1 MYRIRCSKV
10 AETIELLNQKK
21 LSCLICVGLLDPL
34 SIPCGQSYCKIYI
47 GNWVQDHQNDPF
59 HICLKC
65 RQTYT
70 PRPALYTNTKLD
82 EVVEKIEKTGLQA
95 DDTGSGNIVIY
106 SKSYTE
112 EILRKHTEE
121 ILRKHMLRN
130 QHLVSMNK
138 KKMSGS
144 KTRKQE
150 AQSPA
155 PSSSRQDLEFQDP
168 EPGKTQELY
177 AQMNDIL
184 DKVTQNNF
192 QQSMNAITEF
202 TMNTEGRLRAI
213 TDLIYERAIAHPA
226 SSVVYANMCHYL
238 MGLKVPMAA
247 VPGVTQNFRK
257 MLLNRVMTDF
267 ENMGRDSHE
276 ILQKKMDAITKEEDG
291 QQLREELEEVKAKGR
306 RQSLGNIQFMCELY
320 RLKMITEAIMH
331 DTIVKLLKN
340 HEEDSLECLCTL
352 LSTIGKEL
360 DFEKARPRMDQYCNQ
375 IEKIVK
381 NRTISPRITCMLQNV
396 LDLRKTEIPQLA
408 EKMKTRLQ
416 ADDDAD
422 DHTGPVYTEPLLR
435 PHYKS
440 SPMKKQELIS
450 IFTPL
455 QENVC
460 PHDDK
465 LKAEDHE
472 TDSAGRAAAGRATK
486 KKKVSVPFKTCQQII
501 QEREEELQKLRQEV
515 ESLKCLSQATLEDG
529 ERFFTKLIETRCS
542 EVRERIQA
550 KEKEMVSESEG
561 LLQTLEQELDELKRT
576 ETEGRQ
582 LPHIED
588 VPHFF
593 QKLPSITEAF
603 GKVKRIYATK
613 LQKLFENTSKR
624 QFKMFYEIVDK
635 MLEPYTITSLDR
647 QEVEEKD
654 LEDFVDLDT
663 VKTEEIY
670 AQMDD
675 ILDRLTPKNFHQS
688 MKVVSAF
695 TIDTEDKLKGFIDR
709 IYKNAIEY
717 PTYAD
722 VYAKVCHHHQLM
734 GLKIPGVKVPFRK
747 LLLNRCQKG
756 FEKDNSK
763 ILKEMQRELDAITE
777 KEDQQRLRE
786 ELEETK
792 AEGQREL
799 LCNIKFMCELFKLKM
814 IMEAVMHNCIVKLL
828 KNGDDGSLEGLCTL
842 LFTIGKDLE
851 EDSQEAEPRMD
862 QHYRQIG
869 VLIKK
874 KRTSPRIRYMLCDAM
889 DLRELNLGKNKDN

>member
-1 MYRIRCSKV
+1 M
-10 AETIELLNQKK
+10 T
-21 LSCLICVGLLDPL
+21 LDL
-34 SIPCGQSYCKIYI
+34 
-47 GNWVQDHQNDPF
+47 
-59 HICLKC
+59 
-65 RQTYT
+65 
-70 PRPALYTNTKLD
+70 
-82 EVVEKIEKTGLQA
+82 E
-95 DDTGSGNIVIY
+95 VIY

-121 ILRKHMLRN
+121 ILCKHMVRN

-138 KKMSGS
+138 KNMCGS

-155 PSSSRQDLEFQDP
+155 PSSSGQDLEFQDP

-177 AQMNDIL
+177 AQMDDIL
-184 DKVTQNNF
+184 DRVTQNNF

-202 TMNTEGRLRAI
+202 TINTEGKLRAI
-213 TDLIYERAIAHPA
+213 TDLIYERAISHPA

-247 VPGVTQNFRK
+247 VPGVTLNFRK
-257 MLLNRVMTDF
+257 ILLNRVKTDF

-276 ILQKKMDAITKEEDG
+276 ISQKKMDAITKEEDG

-340 HEEDSLECLCTL
+340 HDEDSLECLCTL

-360 DFEKARPRMDQYCNQ
+360 ARPRMDEYCNQ
-375 IEKIVK
+375 IEKIMK
-381 NRTISPRITCMLQNV
+381 NRTTSPRITSMLQNV
-396 LDLRKTEIPQLA
+396 MDLRKTEIPQLA
-408 EKMKTRLQ
+408 EKMEKIRLQ
-416 ADDDAD
+416 AD
-422 DHTGPVYTEPLLR
+422 DHTGPAHTEPVLR
-435 PHYKS
+435 LHYKS
-440 SPMKKQELIS
+440 SPMKQQEL
-450 IFTPL
+450 
-455 QENVC
+455 
-460 PHDDK
+460 
-465 LKAEDHE
+465 
-472 TDSAGRAAAGRATK
+472 
-486 KKKVSVPFKTCQQII
+486 KKVSVPFKTCQQII

-542 EVRERIQA
+542 EVREWIQA
-550 KEKEMVSESEG
+550 KEQEMVSEAEG
-561 LLQTLEQELDELKRT
+561 LIQTLEKELDELKMT
-576 ETEGRQ
+576 ETEARQ

-588 VPHFF
+588 IPHFF

-613 LQKLFENTSKR
+613 IQKLFENTSKR
-624 QFKMFYEIVDK
+624 QFKMFYEIVEE
-635 MLEPYTITSLDR
+635 MLEPYTITSIDR

-675 ILDRLTPKNFHQS
+675 ILDRLTPKNFNQS

-734 GLKIPGVKVPFRK
+734 GLKVPGVTVPFRK

-777 KEDQQRLRE
+777 KEDRQRLRE
-786 ELEETK
+786 GLEETK

-814 IMEAVMHNCIVKLL
+814 IMETVMHNCIVKLL

-862 QHYRQIG
+862 QHYKQI
-869 VLIKK
+869 VVIIKK

-889 DLRELNLGKNKDN
+889 DLRELNLERNKDN

>member
-1 MYRIRCSKV
+1 MYRIRCSNV
-10 AETIELLNQKK
+10 AETIDILNQKK
-21 LSCLICVGLLDPL
+21 LSCLICVGLLDL
-34 SIPCGQSYCKIYI
+34 RSIPCGHSYCKVYT
-47 GNWVQDHQNDPF
+47 GNWDQDDQNDPY
-59 HICLKC
+59 HICLQC

-70 PRPALYTNTKLD
+70 PRPALYTNTKID
-82 EVVEKIEKTGLQA
+82 EVVEKCEKTRLQA
-95 DDTGSGNIVIY
+95 DDTGSGNLVIY

-121 ILRKHMLRN
+121 ILSKHMLRN
-130 QHLVSMNK
+130 QYLVSMNK
-138 KKMSGS
+138 RKSGN
-144 KTRKQE
+144 KPHKQE

-155 PSSSRQDLEFQDP
+155 PSSSGKDMEFQDP

-177 AQMNDIL
+177 AQMDDLL
-184 DKVTQNNF
+184 DRVTQNNF
-192 QQSMNAITEF
+192 QQSMKTMTEF
-202 TMNTEGRLRAI
+202 TINTEARLRSI
-213 TDLIYERAIAHPA
+213 TDLIYDRAIAHPA

-238 MGLKVPMAA
+238 MALKVPTA
-247 VPGVTQNFRK
+247 VTGVTQNFRK
-257 MLLNRVMTDF
+257 LLLNRVKTDF
-267 ENMGRDSHE
+267 ENMGRDNHE
-276 ILQKKMDAITKEEDG
+276 ILHKEMDTITKEEDR
-291 QQLREELEEVKAKGR
+291 QKLREELEEVKAKGR

-331 DTIVKLLKN
+331 DAIVKLLKN
-340 HEEDSLECLCTL
+340 HDEDSMECLCTL

-360 DFEKARPRMDQYCNQ
+360 DFEEARPRMDQYYNQ
-375 IEKIVK
+375 IEKILT
-381 NRTISPRITCMLQNV
+381 NRTTSPRITSMLQDV
-396 LDLRKTEIPQLA
+396 LDLRKTEITQLA
-408 EKMKTRLQ
+408 EKMEKTRLQ
-416 ADDDAD
+416 ADDY
-422 DHTGPVYTEPLLR
+422 TGPVDTEPFLR

-440 SPMKKQELIS
+440 SAMKKQELVSIS
-450 IFTPL
+450 TPL

-460 PHDDK
+460 PHHDDK

-472 TDSAGRAAAGRATK
+472 TDSAGGAAAGRATK
-486 KKKVSVPFKTCQQII
+486 KASVPLKTCQQII

-550 KEKEMVSESEG
+550 KEKEMVREAEG
-561 LLQTLEQELDELKRT
+561 LIQTLEQELDELKRT

-588 VPHFF
+588 FPHFL

-603 GKVKRIYATK
+603 GEVKRMYATK
-613 LQKLFENTSKR
+613 MQKLFENTSKR
-624 QFKMFYEIVDK
+624 QFKTFYAIVED

-647 QEVEEKD
+647 QAVEEKD
-654 LEDFVDLDT
+654 LEDVVDLDT
-663 VKTEEIY
+663 VKTEEMY

-675 ILDRLTPKNFHQS
+675 ILDRLTPKNYHQS

-709 IYKNAIEY
+709 IYEKAIEY

-734 GLKIPGVKVPFRK
+734 GLKVPGVTVNFRK

-756 FEKDNSK
+756 FEKKNSNV
-763 ILKEMQRELDAITE
+763 LKEKQRELDAITE
-777 KEDQQRLRE
+777 KDRQQLRE
-786 ELEETK
+786 ELEEAK
-792 AEGQREL
+792 GQREL
-799 LCNIKFMCELFKLKM
+799 LGNIKFMCELFKLKM
-814 IMEAVMHNCIVKLL
+814 ITEAIMHNCIVKLL

-851 EDSQEAEPRMD
+851 EDLEEDSQEAETRMD
-862 QHYRQIG
+862 QYYRQIG
-869 VLIKK
+869 VIVKR
-874 KRTSPRIRYMLCDAM
+874 KRTSPRIHYMLCDAV
-889 DLRELNLGKNKDN
+889 DLRGLNLEKKRDN

>member
-1 MYRIRCSKV
+1 MYRIRCSRV
-10 AETIELLNQKK
+10 AETIELLNKKK

-34 SIPCGQSYCKIYI
+34 NIPCGQSYCKVCI
-47 GNWVQDHQNDPF
+47 GNWVQDHQNDPY

-70 PRPALYTNTKLD
+70 PRPALYTNTNLD

-155 PSSSRQDLEFQDP
+155 PSSSGQDLEFQDP

-177 AQMNDIL
+177 AQMDDIL
-184 DKVTQNNF
+184 DRVTQNNF

-202 TMNTEGRLRAI
+202 TINTEGKLRAI
-213 TDLIYERAIAHPA
+213 TDLIYERAISHPA

-247 VPGVTQNFRK
+247 VPGVTLHFRK
-257 MLLNRVMTDF
+257 ILLNRVKTDF

-276 ILQKKMDAITKEEDG
+276 ISQKKMDAITKEEDG

-340 HEEDSLECLCTL
+340 HDEDSLECLCTL

-360 DFEKARPRMDQYCNQ
+360 ARPRMDEYCNQ

-381 NRTISPRITCMLQNV
+381 NRTTSPRITSMLQNV
-396 LDLRKTEIPQLA
+396 MDLRKTEIPQLA
-408 EKMKTRLQ
+408 EKMEKIRLQ
-416 ADDDAD
+416 ADNDAD
-422 DHTGPVYTEPLLR
+422 DHTGPADTEPVLR

-440 SPMKKQELIS
+440 SPMKQQEL
-450 IFTPL
+450 
-455 QENVC
+455 
-460 PHDDK
+460 
-465 LKAEDHE
+465 
-472 TDSAGRAAAGRATK
+472 
-486 KKKVSVPFKTCQQII
+486 KKVSVPFKTCQQII

-542 EVRERIQA
+542 EVREWIQA
-550 KEKEMVSESEG
+550 KEKEMVSEAEG
-561 LLQTLEQELDELKRT
+561 LIQTLEKELDELKMT
-576 ETEGRQ
+576 ETEARQ

-613 LQKLFENTSKR
+613 IQKLFENTSKR
-624 QFKMFYEIVDK
+624 QFKMFYEIVEEI
-635 MLEPYTITSLDR
+635 LEPYTITSIDR

-675 ILDRLTPKNFHQS
+675 ILDSLTPKNFHQS

-734 GLKIPGVKVPFRK
+734 GLKVPGVTVPFRK

-777 KEDQQRLRE
+777 KEDRQRLRKG
-786 ELEETK
+786 LEEKK

-814 IMEAVMHNCIVKLL
+814 IMETVMHNCIVKLL

-862 QHYRQIG
+862 QHYKQIVG
-869 VLIKK
+869 IIKK

-889 DLRELNLGKNKDN
+889 ELRELNLEKNKDN

>member
-1 MYRIRCSKV
+1 MSRFRW
-10 AETIELLNQKK
+10 AETLEVLNQKK

-34 SIPCGQSYCKIYI
+34 CIPCGQSYCKVCIS
-47 GNWVQDHQNDPF
+47 NWVQDHQNDPY
-59 HICLKC
+59 HICLTC

-95 DDTGSGNIVIY
+95 DDTGSGSIVTY

-155 PSSSRQDLEFQDP
+155 PSSSGQDLDP

-177 AQMNDIL
+177 AQMDDIL
-184 DKVTQNNF
+184 DRVTQNNF
-192 QQSMNAITEF
+192 QQSMNAITEL
-202 TMNTEGRLRAI
+202 TINTEGRLRAI
-213 TDLIYERAIAHPA
+213 TDLIYERAIARPA

-238 MGLKVPMAA
+238 MGLKVPKAA
-247 VPGVTQNFRK
+247 IPGVTINFRK
-257 MLLNRVMTDF
+257 ILLNRVKTDF

-320 RLKMITEAIMH
+320 RLKMITEGIMH

-340 HEEDSLECLCTL
+340 HDEDSLECLCTL
-352 LSTIGKEL
+352 LCTIGKEL
-360 DFEKARPRMDQYCNQ
+360 DFEKARPRMDEYCNQ

-381 NRTISPRITCMLQNV
+381 NRTTSPRITSMLQNV

-408 EKMKTRLQ
+408 EKMEKTRLQ

-422 DHTGPVYTEPLLR
+422 DHTGPADTEPVLR

-440 SPMKKQELIS
+440 SPMKQQELVS
-450 IFTPL
+450 ILTPL

-460 PHDDK
+460 PHDDN

-472 TDSAGRAAAGRATK
+472 TDSAGRATK

-542 EVRERIQA
+542 EVREWIQA
-550 KEKEMVSESEG
+550 KEKEMVSEAEG
-561 LLQTLEQELDELKRT
+561 LIQTLEKELDELKRT

-588 VPHFF
+588 VPHFL

-613 LQKLFENTSKR
+613 IQKLFENTSKR
-624 QFKMFYEIVDK
+624 QFKRFYEIVED

-647 QEVEEKD
+647 PEVEEKD

-734 GLKIPGVKVPFRK
+734 GLKVPGVTVPFRK

-763 ILKEMQRELDAITE
+763 ILKEMQRELDSITE
-777 KEDQQRLRE
+777 KEDRQRLRE

-799 LCNIKFMCELFKLKM
+799 LCNIRFMCELFKLKM

-851 EDSQEAEPRMD
+851 EDSQEAESRMD
-862 QHYRQIG
+862 QHYRQI
-869 VLIKK
+869 VVIINK
-874 KRTSPRIRYMLCDAM
+874 KRTSPRIRYMLRDAM
-889 DLRELNLGKNKDN
+889 DLRELNLEKNEDN

>member
-1 MYRIRCSKV
+1 MYRIRCSRV
-10 AETIELLNQKK
+10 AETIDILNKKK
-21 LSCLICVGLLDPL
+21 LNCLICVGLLDPL
-34 SIPCGQSYCKIYI
+34 SIPCGQSYCKVCI
-47 GNWVQDHQNDPF
+47 GNWVQDHQNDPY

-70 PRPALYTNTKLD
+70 PRPALYTNPNLD

-121 ILRKHMLRN
+121 ILCKHMLRN

-155 PSSSRQDLEFQDP
+155 PSSSGQDLVSSGKIILLFAVGHSRKVTPEWRNVLRHKLCCYRCWFNTHAALDWETQEMTEFQDP

-177 AQMNDIL
+177 AQMDDIL
-184 DKVTQNNF
+184 DRVTQNNF

-202 TMNTEGRLRAI
+202 TINTEGKLRAI
-213 TDLIYERAIAHPA
+213 TDLIYERAISHPA

-247 VPGVTQNFRK
+247 VPGGTLNFRK
-257 MLLNRVMTDF
+257 ILLNRVKTDF

-320 RLKMITEAIMH
+320 RLKMITKAIMH

-340 HEEDSLECLCTL
+340 LTLHHRQGIGQVKSIHLGCLL
-352 LSTIGKEL
+352 PQ
-360 DFEKARPRMDQYCNQ
+360 PRMDEYCNQ

-381 NRTISPRITCMLQNV
+381 NRTTSPRITSMLQNV
-396 LDLRKTEIPQLA
+396 MDLRKTEITQLA
-408 EKMKTRLQ
+408 EKMEKIRLQ

-422 DHTGPVYTEPLLR
+422 DHTGPADTEPVLR

-440 SPMKKQELIS
+440 SPMKQQELVS

-455 QENVC
+455 QENVY

-472 TDSAGRAAAGRATK
+472 TDSAGRATK

-542 EVRERIQA
+542 EVREWIQA
-550 KEKEMVSESEG
+550 KEKEMVSEAEG
-561 LLQTLEQELDELKRT
+561 LIQTLEKELDELKMT
-576 ETEGRQ
+576 ETEARQ

-593 QKLPSITEAF
+593 QVRSGAL
-603 GKVKRIYATK
+603 
-613 LQKLFENTSKR
+613 
-624 QFKMFYEIVDK
+624 
-635 MLEPYTITSLDR
+635 
-647 QEVEEKD
+647 
-654 LEDFVDLDT
+654 
-663 VKTEEIY
+663 
-670 AQMDD
+670 
-675 ILDRLTPKNFHQS
+675 
-688 MKVVSAF
+688 
-695 TIDTEDKLKGFIDR
+695 
-709 IYKNAIEY
+709 
-717 PTYAD
+717 
-722 VYAKVCHHHQLM
+722 
-734 GLKIPGVKVPFRK
+734 
-747 LLLNRCQKG
+747 
-756 FEKDNSK
+756 
-763 ILKEMQRELDAITE
+763 
-777 KEDQQRLRE
+777 
-786 ELEETK
+786 
-792 AEGQREL
+792 
-799 LCNIKFMCELFKLKM
+799 
-814 IMEAVMHNCIVKLL
+814 
-828 KNGDDGSLEGLCTL
+828 
-842 LFTIGKDLE
+842 
-851 EDSQEAEPRMD
+851 
-862 QHYRQIG
+862 
-869 VLIKK
+869 
-874 KRTSPRIRYMLCDAM
+874 
-889 DLRELNLGKNKDN
+889 

>member
-1 MYRIRCSKV
+1 
-10 AETIELLNQKK
+10 
-21 LSCLICVGLLDPL
+21 
-34 SIPCGQSYCKIYI
+34 
-47 GNWVQDHQNDPF
+47 
-59 HICLKC
+59 
-65 RQTYT
+65 
-70 PRPALYTNTKLD
+70 
-82 EVVEKIEKTGLQA
+82 
-95 DDTGSGNIVIY
+95 
-106 SKSYTE
+106 
-112 EILRKHTEE
+112 
-121 ILRKHMLRN
+121 MLRN